1 MCNVTI
7 TVLRSVLAPSCK
19 CTLLPVLVK
28 GYMAVTHDHVTLEL
42 LVVTHDHVTL
52 ELLVVIMRTSLAADI
67 KRAYHVVHL
76 LLGTWR

>member
-42 LVVTHDHVTL
+42 LVV
-52 ELLVVIMRTSLAADI
+52 IMRTSLAADI